1 LLTSGSLLCFSFR
14 DFGFRD
20 KVKSFFNV
28 FIFFFFGEVDEAI
41 GSDVVAVSFVSV
53 KERELVE
60 DDASIGIEQVE
71 DVGRSSGETNVDGPP
86 PIEA

>member
-1 LLTSGSLLCFSFR
+1 MLTSGSLLGFSFR

-28 FIFFFFGEVDEAI
+28 FIFFFFVEVDEAI
-41 GSDVVAVSFVSV
+41 GIDVVAVSFVEV
-53 KERELVE
+53 EERELVE

-71 DVGRSSGETNVDGPP
+71 GLCRSSDETNVDGTP